1 MLCIKI
7 NPLLDFFLYCAIIKL
22 GDNMQQYYEILIKY
36 SSLRDKTGPLSM
48 EDNQFLL
55 GVNNLASTDSNLKTM
70 ISFLERENNPVLRK
84 KVIDINAASKKLKET
99 NLSKDDFDIENVNGE
114 RVIIVHEK
122 EPLRR
127 NQILAQVQGIE
138 QYYLYPELLERLSP
152 YEREKCNNLL
162 NLYKSKI
169 KEPEKVLEKVKPSN
183 KIAGYIDALMIGWF
197 TGLTGS
203 IIFSIMLY
211 ILSK

>member
-1 MLCIKI
+1 
-7 NPLLDFFLYCAIIKL
+7 
-22 GDNMQQYYEILIKY
+22 MQQYYEILIKY

-70 ISFLERENNPVLRK
+70 LSFLERENNPVLRK

-114 RVIIVHEK
+114 MVIIVHEK